1 MKIAMGGIASEN
13 CTFSSLLS
21 REEDFVVLRGEE
33 LLARYPFLQSYQGVS
48 TIPLLYARALPGAP
62 VEAGFYGRVK
72 REFLQKLEENGPVD
86 GLFLQMHGAV
96 FVEGM
101 EDAEGDFIAAARK
114 IVGKNCLIAAS
125 YDLHG
130 NVSPRVMQNVDI
142 LTAYRTAPHVDVPET
157 LERAYALLHKCLMEG
172 IKPHK
177 AFIPVPILLS
187 GEQTST
193 EWEPGT
199 SLYQQIPQI
208 IADYDLIDASI
219 LIGYVWADE
228 PRSTACV
235 TTFGMDQAKVD
246 LAARHMAQ
254 KFWDARHLF
263 RFGTT
268 AASVDEC
275 IQIALDSTEH
285 PIVIS
290 DSGDNPTAGGAGDT
304 PFMVERMLALG
315 VKDAVFASIADP
327 EAVRICETAG
337 VGAIVELSLGGKLD
351 ATHVKPLVIKGQV
364 KSLHVVPWAL
374 NSQGDYT
381 IMNHIAVLA
390 ERVQGI
396 LVIIT
401 ERRTPFH
408 RIIDFTNLGI
418 DPYQHKIVVVKIG
431 FLEPELKAL
440 AARSLLALSPGTVDQ
455 NTVEKK
461 YYKIHRPMFPFD
473 ADFDWAP

>member
-21 REEDFVVLRGEE
+21 REEDFMVLRGEA

-72 REFLQKLEENGPVD
+72 KEFLQKLEENGPVD

-96 FVEGM
+96 YVEGM

-114 IVGKNCLIAAS
+114 VVGKNCLIAAS

-130 NVSPRVMQNVDI
+130 NVSARVMQNVDI
-142 LTAYRTAPHVDVPET
+142 LSAYRTAPHIDVPET
-157 LERAYALLHKCLMEG
+157 IERVYALLLKCLTEG
-172 IKPHK
+172 LKPHK
-177 AFIPVPILLS
+177 VFIPVPILLS

-199 SLYQQIPQI
+199 SLYRQIPQVI
-208 IADYDLIDASI
+208 SDYELLDASI

-235 TTFGMDQAKVD
+235 TAFGMDQAKVE
-246 LAARHMAQ
+246 LAARHLAQ

-275 IQIALDSTEH
+275 IQIAVDSTEI

-304 PFMVERMLALG
+304 PFVVERMLALG

-327 EAVRICETAG
+327 EAVRRCEAAG
-337 VGAIVELSLGGKLD
+337 AEAIVELSLGGKLD
-351 ATHVKPLVIKGQV
+351 AIHVKPLVVKGQV
-364 KSLHVVPWAL
+364 KSLHVVPWTL

-381 IMNHIAVLA
+381 IMNHIAVVD
-390 ERVQGI
+390 VQGI
-396 LVIIT
+396 LVILT

-408 RIIDFTNLGI
+408 HISDFTNLDI
-418 DPYQHKIVVVKIG
+418 DPHQHKIVVVKIG

-440 AARSLLALSPGTVDQ
+440 AAKSLLALSPGTVDQ

>member
-1 MKIAMGGIASEN
+1 MKIAIGGIASEN

-21 REEDFVVLRGEE
+21 KEEDFVVLRGED
-33 LLARYPFLQSYQGVS
+33 LLAKYPFMQSNKGVS
-48 TIPLLYARALPGAP
+48 RIPLLYARALPGAP

-72 REFLQKLEENGPVD
+72 KEFLQKLEENGPVD
-86 GLFLQMHGAV
+86 GLFLHMHGAV
-96 FVEGM
+96 YVGGM

-114 IVGKNCLIAAS
+114 VVGKDCLIAAS

-157 LERAYALLHKCLMEG
+157 LERAYALLIKCLTEG
-172 IKPHK
+172 LKPHK
-177 AFIPVPILLS
+177 VFIPVPILLS

-193 EWEPGT
+193 EWQPGA
-199 SLYQQIPQI
+199 SLYRQIPQV

-235 TTFGMDQAKVD
+235 TAFGMDRQKAD
-246 LAARHMAQ
+246 LAAKYLAQ

-275 IQIALDSTEH
+275 IQIAVDSIEH

-304 PFMVERMLALG
+304 PFVVERMLALG
-315 VKDAVFASIADP
+315 VKDAVFASIADA
-327 EAVRICETAG
+327 EAVRICEAAG
-337 VGAIVELSLGGKLD
+337 PGEGVELSLGGKLD
-351 ATHVKPLVIKGQV
+351 AIHVKPLLVKGQV

-374 NSQGDYT
+374 NSQGDYS
-381 IMNHIAVLA
+381 IMNHIAVVA
-390 ERVQGI
+390 ERGQGI

-408 RIIDFTNLGI
+408 HISDFTNLGI
-418 DPYQHKIVVVKIG
+418 DPHQHKIVVVKIG

-440 AARSLLALSPGTVDQ
+440 AAKSLLALSPGTVDQ
-455 NTVEKK
+455 NTVKKK

-473 ADFDWAP
+473 QDFDWSP